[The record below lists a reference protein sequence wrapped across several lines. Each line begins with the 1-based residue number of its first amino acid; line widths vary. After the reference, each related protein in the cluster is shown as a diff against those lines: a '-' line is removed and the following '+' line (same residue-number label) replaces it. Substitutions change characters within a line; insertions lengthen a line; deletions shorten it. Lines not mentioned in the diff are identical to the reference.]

1 MKIAVINKIRC
12 VLEINEVLAYPQPEN
27 FNPMSGRCFECV
39 EDIIT
44 KKSYKAESEKLN
56 NKLETK
62 YLKCQKFIRKK
73 HQTDLQFIFQDC
85 IEYENINIDSF
96 ISIEK
101 QCKKQDLKK

>member
-1 MKIAVINKIRC
+1 
-12 VLEINEVLAYPQPEN
+12 
-27 FNPMSGRCFECV
+27 MSGRCFECV

-56 NKLETK
+56 NKLEAK

-85 IEYENINIDSF
+85 IEYENINIDSL

-101 QCKKQDLKK
+101 HSVKNKI